1 IPQRLH
7 LPLIFLRGLSLVP
20 AIYGLYSISDAN
32 NIAER
37 NAGGIFELRSTELDY
52 WLGAMWCCVAGIW
65 SYWLADGLMHRWLF
79 YYEVSSAIIR
89 LISLQAINWVITA
102 LVISHYGPD
111 EPVWSWLVCS
121 LVLA

>member
-52 WLGAMWCCVAGIW
+52 WLGA
-65 SYWLADGLMHRWLF
+65 
-79 YYEVSSAIIR
+79 
-89 LISLQAINWVITA
+89 
-102 LVISHYGPD
+102 
-111 EPVWSWLVCS
+111 
-121 LVLA
+121 